1 MSSEIIAIAP
11 EYEPAGLS
19 LCQQVLATEWPL
31 LAAPVRAVHERRPVT
46 LVGVASVVRGSSWLA
61 RLFGWATG
69 LPPVQQN
76 GPVRVLLE
84 PTHGGTRERWTRYF
98 GSARP
103 MRSTLRRAEDYIDE
117 TIGVTRLRFKY
128 SLEGGAIRWT
138 AVAGRTLGVPWPD
151 SWLNGIEA
159 SESIRGNQYYFTVRA
174 ALPVVGLV
182 VHYVGVLDVVA
193 P

>member
-1 MSSEIIAIAP
+1 MSSELTVVAP
-11 EYEPAGLS
+11 EYESAASS
-19 LCQQVLATEWPL
+19 LCRQVLATEWPL
-31 LAAPVRAVHERRPVT
+31 LAAAVRAVHERRPVT
-46 LVGVASVVRGSSWLA
+46 LVGVASVVRGSTWLA

-69 LPPVQQN
+69 LPPEQHN
-76 GPVRVLLE
+76 GPVKVLLE
-84 PTHGGTRERWTRYF
+84 ATHAGARERWTRYF
-98 GSARP
+98 GTARP
-103 MRSTLRRAEDYIDE
+103 MRSTLRRAADYIDE

-151 SWLNGIEA
+151 SWLKGIDA
-159 SESIRGNQYYFTVRA
+159 SETIRGNQYYFNVRA

-182 VHYVGVLDVVA
+182 VHYVGAVDVVV